1 MGKCWPKG
9 GIDVQ
14 KVTLCAP
21 SRIYFDHPA
30 GRFSYSSMVDYFEKI
45 GIGSIDMSFEH
56 IKTLDSGTRA
66 VLYAAARRAKEKK
79 IGLPVCHLSFYMPD
93 PRNAEKMTEYQKELF
108 FGIDAAALMGISRA
122 VVHPIA
128 IYQKEIRYGD
138 WVRANMA
145 FLTPV
150 VDYARGKGVRILI
163 ENMKSDREAPDNHL
177 YGSCALN
184 ISSLAEKLGAGVC
197 WDVGHANISGFKQ
210 SEQLEILKGKLEV
223 LHIHDNDGLR
233 DAHLPPFDGNVD
245 WEDVAFGL
253 RCCGFSGILDIEV
266 TAWALDGDARVRED
280 FGRKVLGRA
289 RRFMELADLI

>member
-1 MGKCWPKG
+1 M
-9 GIDVQ
+9 Q

-150 VDYARGKGVRILI
+150 VEYARGKGVRILI

-223 LHIHDNDGLR
+223 LHIHDNDGLH